1 MKILYAIQ
9 GTGNGHVSRA
19 REIVPIL
26 KKYADVDV
34 LLSGTHSEVEVG
46 FPITYRFH
54 GLGFKFGKNGNI
66 DILKTL
72 KDIKPFRFIKDVYQL
87 TVKDYDLVISDVEP
101 ISAWACKLRNKKC
114 LELSHQICLSSPKT
128 PKVKGWYF
136 SSLFLKYY
144 TPRTHKIGFHFKK
157 YDDFIYTPVIRKEVR
172 DLIPNTKNHFTV
184 YLPAYSDEFIFKQ
197 IKDFNTFEW
206 HVFSKNSKYNYQ
218 KDNVFFKKINSK
230 QFLKSLENC
239 KGLLT
244 GGGFEGPSEA
254 LFLKK
259 KLIVVPMKN
268 QYEQLCNAKALE
280 DIGTPVIWNEKQFG
294 SKLKKWIENE
304 QKIDIEFPNETEN
317 IIENIISDFKN
328 K

>member
-1 MKILYAIQ
+1 M
-9 GTGNGHVSRA
+9 SRA

-26 KKYADVDV
+26 KKYADVEV
-34 LLSGTHSEVEVG
+34 LLSGTHSEVEVD
-46 FPITYRFH
+46 FTITYKFH

-72 KDIKPFRFIKDVYQL
+72 KDIKPFRFIKDVYHL
-87 TVKDYDLVISDVEP
+87 PVKNYDLVISDVEP

-128 PKVKGWYF
+128 PKVKGWHYG
-136 SSLFLKYY
+136 SLFLKYY

-172 DLIPNTKNHFTV
+172 NLTPKTKNHFTV
-184 YLPAYSDEFIFKQ
+184 YLPAYSDEFIFEQ
-197 IKDFNTFEW
+197 IKDFDSFEW
-206 HVFSKNSKYNYQ
+206 HVFSKNSKESYQ
-218 KDNVFFKKINSK
+218 KDNVIFKKINSE
-230 QFLKSLENC
+230 QFLKSLESC
-239 KGLLT
+239 KGLLS

-280 DIGTPVIWNEKQFG
+280 ELCVAVIWNDKQFG
-294 SKLKKWIENE
+294 SKLKKWIESE
-304 QKIDIEFPNETEN
+304 QKIDINFPDETESIIKN
-317 IIENIISDFKN
+317 IINDFKN
-328 K
+328 KCNQKS